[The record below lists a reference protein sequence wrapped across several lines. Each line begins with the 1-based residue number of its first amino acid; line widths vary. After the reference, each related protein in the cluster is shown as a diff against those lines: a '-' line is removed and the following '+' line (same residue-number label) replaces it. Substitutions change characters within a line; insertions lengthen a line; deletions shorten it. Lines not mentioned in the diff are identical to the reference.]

1 MKKILLALVL
11 AGLASA
17 PRLHAQSTVLSVALK
32 AYSQNPTITNGSN
45 LRFTVSKPAF
55 TTVHLLGLVADALGT
70 NFPPTAKLVM
80 VNYESFQ
87 VQTADGLV
95 LQNLEP
101 ALISARTGPYPESS
115 TFNGS
120 TGRDVRQYYYVLN
133 IIFDDGGDNYF
144 TLRGFTTENFSRSAK
159 DLNNLRIVR
168 DSFLMN
174 AAGDGQLGGKDV
186 VFTGNISGRG
196 RRVEVN

>member
-186 VFTGNISGRG
+186 VFNGSISGRG
-196 RRVEVN
+196 RKVEVN

>member
-1 MKKILLALVL
+1 M
-11 AGLASA
+11 
-17 PRLHAQSTVLSVALK
+17 
-32 AYSQNPTITNGSN
+32 
-45 LRFTVSKPAF
+45 
-55 TTVHLLGLVADALGT
+55 HLLGLVADALGT

-159 DLNNLRIVR
+159 DVNNLRIVR

-186 VFTGNISGRG
+186 VFNGSISGRG
-196 RRVEVN
+196 RKVEVN

>member
-115 TFNGS
+115 TFSGS